1 MSDSAHA
8 VDDYLALTRA
18 GRWRAVRAQ
27 QAALVRKTY
36 AQQLARAASGV
47 VQDRKKRAEVKAEF
61 YARML
66 PVLELHAKEQAQMRQ
81 SYQKLVGVLAGALL
95 LAALALALLLY

>member
-1 MSDSAHA
+1 MSDSAQA
-8 VDDYLALTRA
+8 VDEYLALTRA

-27 QAALVRKTY
+27 QAALVRKSY

-47 VQDRKKRAEVKAEF
+47 VQDRHKRAEVKAEL
-61 YARML
+61 YSRLL

-81 SYQKLVGVLAGALL
+81 SYQKLLGSLAGALVL
-95 LAALALALLLY
+95 LALTVALLL